1 MLLRSGKVKE
11 LIAKCYKC
19 NEFYGNKRYKY
30 KCSGCHG
37 TVKSSYPWRD
47 EEFRNR
53 VNEWAQEKIRITKT
67 SGGFRTLRQLVRQ
80 TYNGTWPKELR
91 VNVCKGL
98 INKLKE
104 VCKEHG
110 EEFYISAKDG
120 EELLRRTGR
129 EAPEKFHIICPL
141 VLDWWNMKNYNYLG
155 AEMCYYGHF
164 GDEMTFCEKI
174 KSIPPPPNK
183 SMI

>member
-67 SGGFRTLRQLVRQ
+67 SGGFRTLKQ
-80 TYNGTWPKELR
+80 
-91 VNVCKGL
+91 
-98 INKLKE
+98 
-104 VCKEHG
+104 
-110 EEFYISAKDG
+110 S
-120 EELLRRTGR
+120 ELL
-129 EAPEKFHIICPL
+129 FSLL
-141 VLDWWNMKNYNYLG
+141 VDNIPRDLLRFLIPIPVYLFLKNLNILRPIFLNFLESLYIQFQSLQ
-155 AEMCYYGHF
+155 
-164 GDEMTFCEKI
+164 
-174 KSIPPPPNK
+174 
-183 SMI
+183 